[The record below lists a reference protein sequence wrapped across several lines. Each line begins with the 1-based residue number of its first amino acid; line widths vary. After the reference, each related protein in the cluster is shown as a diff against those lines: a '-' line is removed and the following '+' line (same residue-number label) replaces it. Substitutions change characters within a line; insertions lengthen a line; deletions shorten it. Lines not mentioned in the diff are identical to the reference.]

1 MAGKALANLTEF
13 SKAIDPAVNIV
24 FDGNFKAAGETYKD
38 ICSVG
43 KSDLYQEEISS
54 NVGLTMAR
62 LKTEQ
67 ASLEYESFLQG
78 DNQVL
83 TQYEYSIGT
92 QITKH
97 LAKFQ
102 RLNQIKGLIANA
114 GSAIGRRREFDI
126 TKLLERC
133 SATSYTHSIDGSTVI
148 DLTGGDSL
156 ALQSASHT
164 TMRSATSISNVI
176 GDGTTSNMDL
186 AEDSLEAA
194 ETVTAPA
201 ITDES
206 DQVVQYNL
214 SRLFCARK
222 KSWTAMRL
230 LKTSAGRVGTPNND
244 VNLIQGRYAL
254 TVLPYMDAAYADYW
268 FLKDDAMNNLPG
280 FMMYLESQGVEKD
293 GPYIDFDTKGIK
305 YSWSL
310 MAAAGHN
317 EWRSFLCSQ
326 GDNT

>member
-1 MAGKALANLTEF
+1 MAGLAVANLTQF

-24 FDGNFKAAGETYKD
+24 FNGNFKAAGETYKD
-38 ICSVG
+38 ICNVG
-43 KSDLYQEEISS
+43 RTELYQEELSS

-67 ASLEYESFLQG
+67 ASLEYESFLAG
-78 DNQVL
+78 DAQIL

-92 QITKH
+92 QISKH
-97 LAKFQ
+97 LAKFN
-102 RLNQIKGLIANA
+102 RLNQIKTLVANT

-126 TKLLERC
+126 TKLLERAN
-133 SATSYTHSIDGSTVI
+133 ATTYTHSVDGSTVI
-148 DLTGGDSL
+148 DLTGGDGL

-164 TMRSATSISNVI
+164 TTRSSTSVSNVV

-186 AEDSLEAA
+186 AEDALEAA
-194 ETVTAPA
+194 ETYVAPR

-206 DQVVQYNL
+206 DQVVSYNL
-214 SRLFCARK
+214 SRLLCSRA

-244 VNLIQGRYAL
+244 VNLIYGRYAM
-254 TVLPYMDAAYADYW
+254 TVLPYMDAARSNYW
-268 FLKDDAMNNLPG
+268 FLKDDAMNSLPG
-280 FMMYLESQGVEKD
+280 FMVYFESQGLEKD

-317 EWRSFLCSQ
+317 EWRSFLIST
-326 GDNT
+326 GANA

>member
-43 KSDLYQEEISS
+43 RSDLYQEEISS

-102 RLNQIKGLIANA
+102 RLNQIKALIANA

-126 TKLLERC
+126 TKLVERFD
-133 SATSYTHSIDGSTVI
+133 ATSYNHSIDGSTVI

-156 ALQSASHT
+156 ALGVTNHT
-164 TMRSATSISNVI
+164 TMRSSTSVSNVI
-176 GDGTTSNMDL
+176 SDGTTSNMDL
-186 AEDSLEAA
+186 AEDALEAA

-214 SRLFCARK
+214 SRLFCSRK

-244 VNLIQGRYAL
+244 INLIQGRYAL
-254 TVLPYMDAAYADYW
+254 TVLPYMDSSYADYW
-268 FLKDDAMNNLPG
+268 MLKDDAMNNLPG
-280 FMMYLESQGVEKD
+280 FMMYLESQGIEKD